1 MEQQQ
6 RYKLGKQ
13 ARLKSRKVIDC
24 LFKDGKSFTVFPFRV
39 IYQFTKLPVTPDAFQ
54 LQAGF
59 SVSKRHFKKA
69 VDRNRIKRLMRE
81 AYRLQKNELETN
93 IQKLPANGCSAKW
106 LVGPPTTAQP
116 GSVSPP
122 TENGSDNFKPTPS
135 NLVFFMIYTG
145 KDLPGYP
152 FVFEKIKGILSKLQ
166 KISNETIDA
175 NT

>member
-13 ARLKSRKVIDC
+13 ARLKSRKVIDQ
-24 LFKDGKSFTVFPFRV
+24 LFKSSRSFTVPPFRV
-39 IYQFTKLPVTPDAFQ
+39 IFQCAKLPDTPAAIR
-54 LQAGF
+54 LQCGF

-81 AYRLQKNELETN
+81 AYRLQKNELEL
-93 IQKLPANGCSAKW
+93 IIKPH
-106 LVGPPTTAQP
+106 P
-116 GSVSPP
+116 VS
-122 TENGSDNFKPTPS
+122 
-135 NLVFFMIYTG
+135 LVFFIIYTG
-145 KDLPGYP
+145 KDLPNYQL
-152 FVFEKIKGILSKLQ
+152 VFEKVKGILLKLQ

>member
-13 ARLKSRKVIDC
+13 ARLKSRKVIDH
-24 LFKDGKSFTVFPFRV
+24 LFNDGKSFTVFPFRV
-39 IYQFTKLPVTPDAFQ
+39 IYQFTKLPVIPDPFQ

-81 AYRLQKNELETN
+81 AYRLQKNELELM
-93 IQKLPANGCSAKW
+93 IK
-106 LVGPPTTAQP
+106 
-116 GSVSPP
+116 
-122 TENGSDNFKPTPS
+122 S
-135 NLVFFMIYTG
+135 NPVQLVFFMIYTG
-145 KDLPGYP
+145 KELPEYKL
-152 FVFEKIKGILSKLQ
+152 VFEKIKGILLKLQ
-166 KISNETIDA
+166 KISNETIVA

>member
-13 ARLKSRKVIDC
+13 ARLKSRKAIDQ

-39 IYQFTKLPVTPDAFQ
+39 IYQFTKLPVSPDAFQ

-93 IQKLPANGCSAKW
+93 IQKLPANGSAKW
-106 LVGPPTTAQP
+106 LVSPPTTAQP
-116 GSVSPP
+116 QSVSPP
-122 TENGSDNFKPTPS
+122 TENGNDNLKSTPA

-145 KDLPGYP
+145 KNLPDYQL
-152 FVFEKIKGILSKLQ
+152 VFEKVKGILSKLQ

>member
-13 ARLKSRKVIDC
+13 ARLKSRKVIDQ
-24 LFKDGKSFTVFPFRV
+24 LFKDGKSFTVFPFRI

-81 AYRLQKNELETN
+81 AYRLQKNELELM
-93 IQKLPANGCSAKW
+93 IK
-106 LVGPPTTAQP
+106 
-116 GSVSPP
+116 
-122 TENGSDNFKPTPS
+122 S
-135 NLVFFMIYTG
+135 NPVQLVFFMIYTG
-145 KDLPGYP
+145 KDLPDYQL
-152 FVFEKIKGILSKLQ
+152 VFEKIKGILLKLQ

>member
-13 ARLKSRKVIDC
+13 ARLKSRKVIDQ
-24 LFKDGKSFTVFPFRV
+24 LFKGSKSFTVPPFRV
-39 IYQFTKLPVTPDAFQ
+39 IFQCTKLPVNPAAIQ

-81 AYRLQKNELETN
+81 AYRLQKNELELM
-93 IQKLPANGCSAKW
+93 IKIHP
-106 LVGPPTTAQP
+106 V
-116 GSVSPP
+116 
-122 TENGSDNFKPTPS
+122 
-135 NLVFFMIYTG
+135 NLVFFIIYTG
-145 KDLPGYP
+145 KDLPDYP
-152 FVFEKIKGILSKLQ
+152 LVFEKVKGILLKLQ

>member
-13 ARLKSRKVIDC
+13 ARLKSRKVIDQ
-24 LFKDGKSFTVFPFRV
+24 LFKGGRSFTVQPFRV
-39 IYQFTKLPVTPDAFQ
+39 IFQCTKMPVITAAMQ

-81 AYRLQKNELETN
+81 AYRLQKNELELM
-93 IQKLPANGCSAKW
+93 IKIHP
-106 LVGPPTTAQP
+106 V
-116 GSVSPP
+116 
-122 TENGSDNFKPTPS
+122 
-135 NLVFFMIYTG
+135 NLVFFIIYTG
-145 KDLPGYP
+145 KDLPDYQL
-152 FVFEKIKGILSKLQ
+152 VFEKVKGILLKLQ

>member
-13 ARLKSRKVIDC
+13 ARLKSRKVIDQ
-24 LFKDGKSFTVFPFRV
+24 LFKGSKSFTVPPFRV
-39 IYQFTKLPVTPDAFQ
+39 IFQCTKLPVNPAVIQ

-81 AYRLQKNELETN
+81 AYRLRKNELELM
-93 IQKLPANGCSAKW
+93 IKIHP
-106 LVGPPTTAQP
+106 V
-116 GSVSPP
+116 
-122 TENGSDNFKPTPS
+122 
-135 NLVFFMIYTG
+135 NLVFFIIYTG
-145 KDLPGYP
+145 KDLPDYQL
-152 FVFEKIKGILSKLQ
+152 VFEKVKGILLKLQ

>member
-13 ARLKSRKVIDC
+13 ARLKSRKVIDH

-39 IYQFTKLPVTPDAFQ
+39 IYHFTKLPVTPDAFQ

-81 AYRLQKNELETN
+81 AYRLQKNELELLIKSNTV
-93 IQKLPANGCSAKW
+93 Q
-106 LVGPPTTAQP
+106 QP
-116 GSVSPP
+116 RSVSPP
-122 TENGSDNFKPTPS
+122 TENGKDNLKYTAA

-145 KDLPGYP
+145 KDLPDYP
-152 FVFEKIKGILSKLQ
+152 LVFEKVKGILLKLQ

>member
-13 ARLKSRKVIDC
+13 ARLKSRKVIDH
-24 LFKDGKSFTVFPFRV
+24 LFKYGKSFTIFPFRV
-39 IYQFTKLPVTPDAFQ
+39 IFQFTEMAVTPDASQ

-81 AYRLQKNELETN
+81 AYRLQKNELEKT
-93 IQKLPANGCSAKW
+93 IQQQPA
-106 LVGPPTTAQP
+106 
-116 GSVSPP
+116 
-122 TENGSDNFKPTPS
+122 

-145 KDLPGYP
+145 KDTPDYQL
-152 FVFEKIKGILSKLQ
+152 VFEKIKGVLLKLQ

>member
-13 ARLKSRKVIDC
+13 ARLKSRKVIDQ
-24 LFKDGKSFTVFPFRV
+24 LFKGSKSFTVPPFRV
-39 IYQFTKLPVTPDAFQ
+39 IFHCTKLPEAPAGIQ

-59 SVSKRHFKKA
+59 SVSNRHFKKA

-81 AYRLQKNELETN
+81 AYRLQKNELEL
-93 IQKLPANGCSAKW
+93 II
-106 LVGPPTTAQP
+106 
-116 GSVSPP
+116 
-122 TENGSDNFKPTPS
+122 KPHPV
-135 NLVFFMIYTG
+135 NLVFFIIYTG
-145 KDLPGYP
+145 KDLPDYP
-152 FVFEKIKGILSKLQ
+152 LVFEKVKGILLKLQ

>member
-13 ARLKSRKVIDC
+13 ARLKSRKVIDQ
-24 LFKDGKSFTVFPFRV
+24 LFKGSKSFTVPPFRV
-39 IYQFTKLPVTPDAFQ
+39 IFQCTKLPVNPAAIQ

-81 AYRLQKNELETN
+81 AYRLQKNELELM
-93 IQKLPANGCSAKW
+93 IKIHP
-106 LVGPPTTAQP
+106 V
-116 GSVSPP
+116 
-122 TENGSDNFKPTPS
+122 
-135 NLVFFMIYTG
+135 NLVFFIIYTG
-145 KDLPGYP
+145 KDLPDYQL
-152 FVFEKIKGILSKLQ
+152 VFEKVKGILLKLQ